1 MPSARPAIKA
11 KPAATEA
18 AAGVDPVTF
27 ALAGVLAIASL
38 AAWRVLSAAR
48 TVIAAAEEKET
59 YSVLFITDDGMKSD
73 SAQLEADL
81 NAGLAAL
88 RSAQSE
94 ATLLLVVCGILA
106 AALAWR
112 LIKANGRSL

>member
-1 MPSARPAIKA
+1 M
-11 KPAATEA
+11 
-18 AAGVDPVTF
+18 
-27 ALAGVLAIASL
+27 
-38 AAWRVLSAAR
+38 
-48 TVIAAAEEKET
+48 
-59 YSVLFITDDGMKSD
+59 LFITDDGMKSD

-112 LIKANGRSL
+112 LINANGRSL